1 MVPKSL
7 NLTYRNSLVPER
19 FFRGWH
25 EYGKCCWRISRYPAL
40 YWWRADRFGTNLAD
54 HSPIDGVHLA
64 DISRGGKREV
74 DLAVTAAKAA
84 FPIWSQMSP
93 QERGAILHRVADLV
107 EARIEDL
114 AIVETT
120 DNGSLLRSHRR
131 GVMPRVAMNFR
142 FLQTTQ

>member
-1 MVPKSL
+1 MSMANVAGVSVD
-7 NLTYRNSLVPER
+7 TRHFIGGER
-19 FFRGWH
+19 IASAQTF
-25 EYGKCCWRISRYPAL
+25 
-40 YWWRADRFGTNLAD
+40 AD

-74 DLAVTAAKAA
+74 DLAVAAAKAA

-107 EARIEDL
+107 EERIEDL

-131 GVMPRVAMNFR
+131 GGESPMPWLRAGCM
-142 FLQTTQ
+142 

>member
-1 MVPKSL
+1 MANVAGVSVD
-7 NLTYRNSLVPER
+7 TRHFIGGER
-19 FFRGWH
+19 IASAQTF
-25 EYGKCCWRISRYPAL
+25 
-40 YWWRADRFGTNLAD
+40 AD

-74 DLAVTAAKAA
+74 DLAVAAAKAA

-107 EARIEDL
+107 EERIEDL

-131 GVMPRVAMNFR
+131 GVMPRVAMNF
-142 FLQTTQ
+142 

>member
-1 MVPKSL
+1 MATVAGVEVD
-7 NLTYRNSLVPER
+7 TRH
-19 FFRGWH
+19 FIG
-25 EYGKCCWRISRYPAL
+25 GKRVAS
-40 YWWRADRFGTNLAD
+40 DSTFAD
-54 HSPIDGVHLA
+54 HSPIDGTFLA

-74 DLAVTAAKAA
+74 DLAVAAAKAA

-93 QERGAILHRVADLV
+93 AERGAILNRVADII
-107 EARIEDL
+107 ESRIEDL

-142 FLQTTQ
+142 FFADYAMNQLSYPDF